1 MATTLLAMWL
11 QAPDDDTRHLVF
23 IFIAIICVSIAA
35 LAVAMMVVG
44 LKAMRAIKD
53 VSETAQEFKA
63 KVMPLLDEITGL
75 TRSSRELIEDAAP
88 TVKIITA
95 NLAKTSETLV
105 ETSRMAKET
114 LQQID
119 ITVVDAN
126 LRARR
131 QVARVDYMV
140 TAALT
145 TTAEVVETINQGIR
159 VPAHKI
165 AIIAGQTKLLAEG
178 FLAKFK
184 AMAANSPFAGRRDS
198 YTSPPEP

>member
-23 IFIAIICVSIAA
+23 IFIAIICVSIAG

-105 ETSRMAKET
+105 ETSTRPPA
-114 LQQID
+114 
-119 ITVVDAN
+119 
-126 LRARR
+126 RA
-131 QVARVDYMV
+131 QP
-140 TAALT
+140 
-145 TTAEVVETINQGIR
+145 G
-159 VPAHKI
+159 
-165 AIIAGQTKLLAEG
+165 
-178 FLAKFK
+178 
-184 AMAANSPFAGRRDS
+184 
-198 YTSPPEP
+198 

>member
-11 QAPDDDTRHLVF
+11 QQPPDDSTRHLVF

-63 KVMPLLDEITGL
+63 KIMPLLDEVNAL
-75 TRSSRELIEDAAP
+75 TRTSRELLQETAP
-88 TVKIITA
+88 KVKIITE
-95 NLAKTSETLV
+95 NLAKSSEALV

-114 LQQID
+114 IQQID
-119 ITVVDAN
+119 TTVADAN
-126 LRARR
+126 IRARR
-131 QVARVDYMV
+131 QVARVDSMV

-145 TTAEVVETINQGIR
+145 TTAEVVETINHGIR
-159 VPAHKI
+159 VPAQKI
-165 AIIAGQTKLLAEG
+165 AVIAGQTRVIAEDL
-178 FLAKFK
+178 FAKFRSIV
-184 AMAANSPFAGRRDS
+184 AASPFGGRAS
-198 YTSPPEP
+198 HPEL